1 MSVPTTAIANIQAAG
16 SRLLRTPLA
25 ARASRAMAPISP
37 TLLRND
43 RSRTVAYPNEVGSPV
58 IAISIGDQGRRVK
71 SVSTCPHPRSGRGE
85 SVDCPLSKTVAE
97 DELRLPRLKAVR
109 RLLHPGESER
119 LASRHC
125 YDRRSSNSGW
135 DTGRPLR
142 PNVSG
147 VQVGRQR
154 DLLRWR
160 TGVFLPGRKRLAV
173 TTVMLARSSKRDQH
187 QASRPAVDE
196 LSPKLWCDPDQLAV
210 AEFDL
215 LSLDH

>member
-109 RLLHPGESER
+109 RLLDPGESER

-135 DTGRPLR
+135 DTGGRYDR
-142 PNVSG
+142 MS
-147 VQVGRQR
+147 VGS
-154 DLLRWR
+154 
-160 TGVFLPGRKRLAV
+160 
-173 TTVMLARSSKRDQH
+173 RSAGKGTSCGGAPASSSQD
-187 QASRPAVDE
+187 ANASPSRP
-196 LSPKLWCDPDQLAV
+196 
-210 AEFDL
+210 
-215 LSLDH
+215 